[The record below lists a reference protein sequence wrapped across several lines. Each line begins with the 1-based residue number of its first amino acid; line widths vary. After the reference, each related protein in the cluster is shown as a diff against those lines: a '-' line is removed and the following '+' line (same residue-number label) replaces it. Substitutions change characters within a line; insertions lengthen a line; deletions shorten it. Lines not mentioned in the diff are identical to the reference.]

1 MQKKNSVF
9 LEMLLPAYKRN
20 NPDDRR
26 VNLSAEQMLVL
37 CQAEHLSEDAILIF
51 RKLDSE
57 FDDFYEKTVVLMD
70 NGMQLTD
77 DYELISAALDIVACH
92 SLAKR
97 TRDRMI
103 ELAVLHELIN
113 RAISESFEI

>member
-20 NPDDRR
+20 NPDDDR
-26 VNLSAEQMLVL
+26 VNLSVEQMLVL
-37 CQAEHLSEDAILIF
+37 YQAEHLSEDAIQIF
-51 RKLDSE
+51 RKLDPE
-57 FDDFYEKTVVLMD
+57 FDDFYEKTVTLMD
-70 NGMQLTD
+70 NRMQFSD
-77 DYELISAALDIVACH
+77 DYELIGVTLDIVFCH
-92 SLAKR
+92 SLVKK
-97 TRDRMI
+97 TKDRMI

>member
-1 MQKKNSVF
+1 
-9 LEMLLPAYKRN
+9 
-20 NPDDRR
+20 
-26 VNLSAEQMLVL
+26 
-37 CQAEHLSEDAILIF
+37 
-51 RKLDSE
+51 
-57 FDDFYEKTVVLMD
+57 MD

-77 DYELISAALDIVACH
+77 DYELIGAALDIVACH

>member
-26 VNLSAEQMLVL
+26 VNLSAEQMLIL
-37 CQAEHLSEDAILIF
+37 YQAEHLSEDAIRIF

-57 FDDFYEKTVVLMD
+57 FDDFYEKSVKLMD
-70 NGMQLTD
+70 KGMYLTD
-77 DYELISAALDIVACH
+77 DYELIGAALEIVSNH
-92 SLAKR
+92 FLVRR
-97 TRDRMI
+97 TRDQMI
-103 ELAVLHELIN
+103 ELAILHELIN
-113 RAISESFEI
+113 RAIYESFEI